1 MDVWPV
7 IGDVLRHPKTP
18 MRILERYF
26 DATDPQIEW
35 GLALNPQ
42 LPLKVMQRLSRSPD
56 RYTRFNLTYNPAT
69 PVAILETL
77 ARDPDPTLA
86 THAAQALARR
96 AKGNAGVA
104 PGREDGEPAAA
115 P

>member
-1 MDVWPV
+1 M
-7 IGDVLRHPKTP
+7 L
-18 MRILERYF
+18 F
-26 DATDPQIEW
+26 
-35 GLALNPQ
+35 
-42 LPLKVMQRLSRSPD
+42 RS
-56 RYTRFNLTYNPAT
+56 YTRFNLTYNPAT

-86 THAAQALARR
+86 THATQALARR

-104 PGREDGEPAAA
+104 PGREDGEPATT